1 MRFSQVF
8 KTQMILKAY
17 VSVESVWHEFKFSIG
32 WDEWNGA
39 IILKSGQAD
48 TLVELNVFQFHRF
61 ALAAC
66 NNQNN
71 SIYSFLAVYPYKS
84 SECLTLVFS

>member
-1 MRFSQVF
+1 
-8 KTQMILKAY
+8 MILEAY
-17 VSVESVWHEFKFSIG
+17 MSVKSVWHELKFSIR

-48 TLVELNVFQFHRF
+48 TLVELNVFQLHRF

-66 NNQNN
+66 NNHNYYN
-71 SIYSFLAVYPYKS
+71 EIYI
-84 SECLTLVFS
+84 